1 MGYAKMSLVAGESS
15 FCSKGMSNKDFIEVL
30 LHRRSRVD
38 FPKQMQILDEPKNML
53 SICL

>member
-1 MGYAKMSLVAGESS
+1 MSLVVGSS
-15 FCSKGMSNKDFIEVL
+15 NFSSKRMSKNDFIEVL
-30 LHRRSRVD
+30 LHKRAPVD